1 MYIRHRYC
9 VLFTILAIP
18 ALTAP
23 AIWPAATYH
32 KPEEVVSGL
41 QSRAARYPQ
50 LASLQSMGIGSGGS
64 EVLILRIAGRP
75 QKAPDPDA
83 RPAIFVGANIEGT
96 HLIGTEA
103 ALAVID
109 RLLSGYGTD
118 QAVTALLDRATV
130 YAAPLLNPDTARYA
144 FASPLWERWTN
155 ARPVDND
162 LDGVND
168 EDGPDDLNKD
178 GLITQMRVKDPEGKY
193 IQDPKEP
200 RLMRLAEPRKGEKG
214 IYKLYPEGIDNDG
227 DESYNEDA
235 SGGVEVNRNFP
246 HDFEYDTGAAGL
258 HPASEVETAALLR
271 FLTAHSNIALVLNFS
286 TENTILNQR
295 QTGQAKAAGEKVKV
309 PRMFAGALGLDP
321 AADYTIKE
329 IVEAV
334 KASGITGG
342 TEVTEEMAASF
353 LGLGA
358 AVSIDRQ
365 DQPLLDEIQK
375 SYKDALKQAGIEY
388 PEKRAKGVGKGSFAA
403 FCYFQYGV
411 PVFSQDLWT
420 VPEPKKEAP
429 KDALTMEKLK
439 TMSSDDFAALGE
451 EKIEAF
457 LREQAAPPE
466 FNAAGV
472 IKMVR
477 SGQLTPA
484 QIVEALEKMPKKPG
498 SDGEDH
504 PELYLIKWSDS
515 ELNGKGF
522 VPWAPF
528 NHPTLGEV
536 EIGGFLPYLRINPP
550 VEKIEKAVGF
560 GADFALKLM
569 GRIPEL
575 SISKT
580 KVELL
585 GQDLYRLTVYLTNN
599 GWFPTSTAQ
608 GRRAQTAWPITVRLK
623 TGSDQSVFSGRPIES
638 VPFLD
643 GSGGTAK
650 LEWIVRGP
658 KKSAVTVSA
667 WSPRLGESEIR
678 LILD

>member
-1 MYIRHRYC
+1 MYPRQRYS
-9 VLFTILAIP
+9 VLFSTLAIM
-18 ALTAP
+18 ALTMP
-23 AIWPAATYH
+23 AIWPAAAYH
-32 KPEEVVSGL
+32 KPEEVVSVLKSCAVKHPQLTNL
-41 QSRAARYPQ
+41 QS
-50 LASLQSMGIGSGGS
+50 LGKGSGGS
-64 EVLILRIAGRP
+64 EIWVLRVAGKP
-75 QKAPDPDA
+75 QTAPDPDI

-103 ALAVID
+103 ALALID

-118 QAVTALLDRATV
+118 QAVTTLLDKATV
-130 YAAPLLNPDTARYA
+130 YVAPLLNPDTARHA

-155 ARPVDND
+155 AHSVDND
-162 LDGVND
+162 LDGVID

-178 GLITQMRVKDPEGKY
+178 GLVTQMRVKDPEGKY
-193 IQDPKEP
+193 MQDPKEP
-200 RLMRLAEPRKGEKG
+200 RLMRLAESRKGEKG
-214 IYKLYPEGIDNDG
+214 IYKIYLEGIDNDG
-227 DESYNEDA
+227 DENYNEDA

-246 HDFEYDTGAAGL
+246 HDFEYDTAAAGL
-258 HPASEVETAALLR
+258 CPASESETASLLQ
-271 FLTAHSNIALVLNFS
+271 FLTARRNIALILNFS
-286 TENTILNQR
+286 TENTILNQK
-295 QTGQAKAAGEKVKV
+295 QTGQAKAAGDKVKV
-309 PRMFAGALGLDP
+309 PRMYAGAFGLDP
-321 AADYTIKE
+321 DTEYTIKE
-329 IVEAV
+329 IAEAL

-342 TEVTEEMAASF
+342 TEVTEEMVTSL

-375 SYKDALKQAGIEY
+375 SYKDALKQAKIEY

-429 KDALTMEKLK
+429 ADALILEKLK
-439 TMSSDDFAALGE
+439 TMSSDDFVALGE

-457 LREQAAPPE
+457 LREQGAPPE
-466 FNAAGV
+466 FSAAGV
-472 IKMVR
+472 VKMVR

-484 QIVEALEKMPKKPG
+484 KIAEAVEKMPKKPG
-498 SDGEDH
+498 SEGEDH
-504 PELYLIKWSDS
+504 PELYLIHWSDS
-515 ELNGKGF
+515 ALKGKGF
-522 VPWAPF
+522 VPWTPF

-536 EIGGFLPYLRINPP
+536 EIGGLVPYLRINPP
-550 VEKIEKAVGF
+550 VEEIDRAVGF
-560 GADFALKLM
+560 GVDFAFKLM

-585 GQDLYRLTVYLTNN
+585 GQDLYKLTVYLTNN

-608 GRRAQTAWPITVRLK
+608 GRRAQTAWPIPVRLK
-623 TGSDQSVFSGRPIES
+623 TGSDQSIFSGRPIES
-638 VPFLD
+638 VPFLE

-658 KKSAVTVSA
+658 RKSAVTVSA
-667 WSPRLGESEIR
+667 WSPRLGESESKV
-678 LILD
+678 ILD